1 MIQTK
6 NNEPGSKVT
15 YSEVPVEADGIPPWG
30 KCFRR
35 KGNQVI
41 FKDTNGAQNCIRCF
55 HLTLKSPNVIQ
66 IQTEGKSFVFLLSF
80 GLEFT
85 GFALKSLE
93 RGSAFSWQEVL
104 AEALRV
110 RLQVTACNLLKLR
123 VVHKST
129 DPFMD
134 QKVFYGFVH
143 LSRRRSCRN
152 SFEFY

>member
-1 MIQTK
+1 MLTIPFLPLSPLTTTADEEICYFPVDFQGIYVIQTK

-66 IQTEGKSFVFLLSF
+66 IQTEGKSLFFCL
-80 GLEFT
+80 
-85 GFALKSLE
+85 
-93 RGSAFSWQEVL
+93 
-104 AEALRV
+104 
-110 RLQVTACNLLKLR
+110 
-123 VVHKST
+123 
-129 DPFMD
+129 
-134 QKVFYGFVH
+134 
-143 LSRRRSCRN
+143 
-152 SFEFY
+152 